1 MLEKH
6 PEKHVELL
14 EIIQKFR
21 DDEMDHHD
29 TGLKMGAEQVW
40 IFSLKKEIKWIFKTN
55 YFKNKQKAPFYK
67 ALTQIIKAGCKGAV
81 WVAEKIWTK
90 CLKLFLK

>member
-1 MLEKH
+1 MIFLRASSRNILKIIFFSFFHFKSQLRDLLEKH

-29 TGLKMGAEQVW
+29 TGLKMGAEQV
-40 IFSLKKEIKWIFKTN
+40 
-55 YFKNKQKAPFYK
+55 
-67 ALTQIIKAGCKGAV
+67 
-81 WVAEKIWTK
+81 
-90 CLKLFLK
+90 CLFI